1 VLLGDYIDRGRFGY
15 PGTLRAALELFTR
28 FPRHVVPLRGNHEY
42 YVELSG
48 RVLAPVRPCEAMDSL
63 ANVDGSRLLRTYRRL
78 FDELPTSFVF
88 GDTLFVHGGIPRDAT
103 FDAKWKGL
111 SSLNDSELS
120 FEMLW
125 SDPGQV
131 DVVPRDLQK
140 EVARFGF
147 GRRQFQRFMK
157 AAGCRLMVRGHERVT
172 EGFRVTY
179 DLDDAKLVTLFS
191 AGGAANGDLPAKS
204 NYREV
209 SPMALRLLHHDG
221 ETTLAPFVLD
231 WARYNDADLNAFFAD
246 AIAGATRV

>member
-1 VLLGDYIDRGRFGY
+1 
-15 PGTLRAALELFTR
+15 LFTH
-28 FPRHVVPLRGNHEY
+28 FPRYVVPLRGNHEY

-63 ANVDGSRLLRTYRRL
+63 SGVDGSRLLRAYRRL
-78 FDELPTSFVF
+78 FDDLPMSFVF
-88 GDTLFVHGGIPRDAT
+88 GDTIFVHGGIPRDAT
-103 FDAKWKGL
+103 FETKWKGL
-111 SSLNDSELS
+111 ATLNDPELA

-157 AAGCRLMVRGHERVT
+157 AAGCRLMVRGHERVVD
-172 EGFRVTY
+172 GFKVTY
-179 DLDDAKLVTLFS
+179 DLEDAKLVTLFS
-191 AGGAANGDLPAKS
+191 AGGAANGDLPSKS

-209 SPMALRLLHHDG
+209 SPMAMRILHRDG
-221 ETTLAPFVLD
+221 ETTLAPFALD
-231 WARYNDADLNAFFAD
+231 WARYNEAEFNAFFGG
-246 AIAGATRV
+246 AIAGAARA